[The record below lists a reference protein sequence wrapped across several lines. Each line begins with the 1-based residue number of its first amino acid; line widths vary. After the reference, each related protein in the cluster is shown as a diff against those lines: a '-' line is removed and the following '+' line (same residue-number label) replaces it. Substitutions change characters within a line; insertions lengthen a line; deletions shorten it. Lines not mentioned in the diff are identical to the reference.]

1 MTEDEAAELAAR
13 IERDLLAEPGV
24 AVLYPASGGV
34 LLREAAAKLVGADD
48 TGPRVLVRTG
58 DPVQVDVALGVDRGR
73 PAGETARA
81 AQRIIRS
88 AASAAVRIRVTVAHV
103 DTSPAA
109 APPDDPG
116 SVSSGTTRTE
126 DDQHML

>member
-48 TGPRVLVRTG
+48 TGPRVVVRTG
-58 DPVQVDVALGVDRGR
+58 EPVQVDVSLGVDRSR

-88 AASAAVRIRVTVAHV
+88 TASVAVRIRVTVAHV
-103 DTSPAA
+103 DASPSAGA
-109 APPDDPG
+109 DTPHP
-116 SVSSGTTRTE
+116 R
-126 DDQHML
+126 